1 MRWTGPNTE
10 VIDVI
15 QLRGKDNVTRTLY
28 RLRRH
33 GLWVANCASLDELAQ
48 HVDLG
53 QLEEVPPSAQP

>member
-15 QLRGKDNVTRTLY
+15 SLRGKDGVRRTLY

-33 GLWVANCASLDELAQ
+33 GLWIANCATLAELAE

-53 QLEEVPPSAQP
+53 QLQEDHTP

>member
-15 QLRGKDNVTRTLY
+15 QLRGKDGVTRSLY

-33 GLWVANCASLDELAQ
+33 GHWIANCATLDELALY
-48 HVDLG
+48 VDLG
-53 QLEEVPPSAQP
+53 QLEEDHTR

>member
-1 MRWTGPNTE
+1 VRWVGPNTE

-15 QLRGKDNVTRTLY
+15 QLRGKDGVSRPLY

-33 GLWVANCASLDELAQ
+33 GLWVANCATLEELAL

-53 QLEEVPPSAQP
+53 QLEEVPTT